1 MVVNGIFL
9 LPPGTN
15 LNKADEVRD
24 EKQPDDGGWTLM
36 RSTGWDRLC
45 PPPFLRGHQSVGAV
59 GKGDDRWLFD
69 GFDRGGEYLERC

>member
-1 MVVNGIFL
+1 MDVDAVYL
-9 LPPGTN
+9 AGTVS
-15 LNKADEVRD
+15 A
-24 EKQPDDGGWTLM
+24 
-36 RSTGWDRLC
+36 